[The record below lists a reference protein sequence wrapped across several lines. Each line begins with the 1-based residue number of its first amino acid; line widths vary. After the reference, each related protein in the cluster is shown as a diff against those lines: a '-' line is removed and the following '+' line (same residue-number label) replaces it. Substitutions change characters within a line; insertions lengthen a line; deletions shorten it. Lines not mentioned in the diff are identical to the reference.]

1 VGVGTSVGDP
11 QPDATQAPG
20 LRPQTLILTLF
31 GEYIV
36 DHPICVFSGSL
47 VDVAARVN
55 VAEHAARSTLARMVN
70 RGLLRRQRSGRRMY
84 FGVTPRAKQI
94 LHDGGVRAFETGAV
108 NHDWDGTWTLL
119 AFSLPD
125 SWQRQR
131 HDLRSQ
137 LVWAGFGPLQGGLW
151 IAPGGPE
158 VAQLVAGLGLES
170 HVRVFRSRADQLT
183 DVGQLVRDAYDVD
196 GLARRYEE
204 FLKRWDRPAM
214 PAASPDPLATKLR
227 LVADWLQLVRRDPH
241 LPVQHLPRDWPAI
254 RAQQVFLRLDNAL
267 REPAAAIAA
276 QVLETIAD
284 EAQPS

>member
-1 VGVGTSVGDP
+1 MVTPVDGA
-11 QPDATQAPG
+11 QPDASQPSG

-31 GEYIV
+31 GEHV
-36 DHPICVFSGSL
+36 FGKPICVFSGSL
-47 VDVAARVN
+47 VEVAAGVG

-70 RGLLRRQRSGRRMY
+70 RGLLHRQRAGRRMY
-84 FGVTPRAKQI
+84 FGLTPRSEQI
-94 LHDGGVRAFETGAV
+94 LRDGEQRAFKTGAV

-137 LVWAGFGPLQGGLW
+137 LAWAGFGALQGGLW

-158 VAQLVAGLGLES
+158 VAQLVAGLGLAA
-170 HVRVFRSRADQLT
+170 HVRVFRARADQVT
-183 DVGQLVRDAYDVD
+183 DVGQLVRDAYDIE

-204 FLKRWDRPAM
+204 FLKRWDSPAR
-214 PAASPDPLATKLR
+214 SSDPLATKLR
-227 LVADWLQLVRRDPH
+227 LVTDWLQIVRRDPH

-254 RAQQVFLRLDNAL
+254 RAQQVFQRLDDAL
-267 REPAAAIAA
+267 REPAAAVAA
-276 QVLETIAD
+276 RVLETVPD
-284 EAQPS
+284 ESRVS

>member
-1 VGVGTSVGDP
+1 
-11 QPDATQAPG
+11 